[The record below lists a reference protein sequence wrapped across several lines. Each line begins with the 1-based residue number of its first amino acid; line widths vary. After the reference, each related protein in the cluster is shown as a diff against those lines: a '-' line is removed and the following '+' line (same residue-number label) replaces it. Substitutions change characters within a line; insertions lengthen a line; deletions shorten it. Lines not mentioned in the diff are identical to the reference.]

1 MYEAK
6 VMLDSM
12 APSGHRLTTILCTYP
27 EFVHNELMTHRDFS
41 RNSGSSR
48 AIPGSKIRR
57 SIMTD
62 PVMPIYWGTAQKGMQ
77 PGDALDIDLSDR
89 AAEIWLKM
97 RDACVGGSKALDD
110 LGVHKQYINRPMQ
123 PWKWMTTLV
132 SATRWSNFFA
142 LRCDPMAQA
151 EMQRLAYDIRDHY
164 GVWIE
169 PPSLEFIKLSLLLRD
184 VWEMSV
190 PRNMI
195 AGEWHLPF
203 ITSMDW
209 DEAIDQ
215 NTNKSPQLVLPYMQK
230 VSTGRCARLSYLTH
244 FGVRDLRE
252 DARLH
257 DDLVLPGHWSPF
269 EHVAMAGELMD
280 QNTSSGNFMG
290 WYQYRQMFEGQCR

>member
-48 AIPGSKIRR
+48 AIPGSKVRR

-97 RDACVGGSKALDD
+97 RDACVGGSKELDE
-110 LGVHKQYINRPMQ
+110 LGVHKQYINRPLQ

-151 EMQRLAYDIRDHY
+151 EIQRLAYDMRDRY
-164 GVWIE
+164 GVYIE

-184 VWEMSV
+184 VWEMSI
-190 PRNMI
+190 PTNLES
-195 AGEWHLPF
+195 GQWHMPF
-203 ITSMDW
+203 ITTADHIELA
-209 DEAIDQ
+209 DKGGYE
-215 NTNKSPQLVLPYMQK
+215 SPSIAYLRK

-244 FGVRDLRE
+244 LGVRDLNE

-257 DDLVLPGHWSPF
+257 DDLVAPGHWSPF
-269 EHVAMAGELMD
+269 EHVAMAHGD
-280 QNTSSGNFMG
+280 SGFQSGNFRG
-290 WYQYRQMFEGQCR
+290 WDQYRKMFAGECR